1 MSSLGS
7 HLKAVLLSQDAGV
20 DGFDDGV
27 LVQGEVQR
35 LGGAA
40 GRQQGLMGVGLFEA
54 LHQTGPEGGTVVEG
68 NLLSEVR
75 LQLSAQETTTGDLFL
90 SVSLDR

>member
-1 MSSLGS
+1 MSVSVVLFVHTVQLSS

-20 DGFDDGV
+20 DRFDDGV

-35 LGGAA
+35 LGSAA

-54 LHQTGPEGGTVVEG
+54 LHQTGPGRSDSCG
-68 NLLSEVR
+68 
-75 LQLSAQETTTGDLFL
+75 
-90 SVSLDR
+90 